1 MENQPNTNTVET
13 DVAPTATPP
22 ATQEAG
28 LALND
33 LASVVQLIDVCS
45 RRGAFEGAELAAVG
59 GLRNRI
65 SDFLKANTPKDQAKA
80 EPEAPA
86 APQA

>member
-1 MENQPNTNTVET
+1 MENQINVNTTEAG
-13 DVAPTATPP
+13 VAPTPP
-22 ATQEAG
+22 PGQEAG
-28 LALND
+28 LSLSD

-45 RRGAFEGAELAAVG
+45 RRGAFEGAELAAIG

-65 SDFLKANTPKDQAKA
+65 SDFLKANTPKDQAKT